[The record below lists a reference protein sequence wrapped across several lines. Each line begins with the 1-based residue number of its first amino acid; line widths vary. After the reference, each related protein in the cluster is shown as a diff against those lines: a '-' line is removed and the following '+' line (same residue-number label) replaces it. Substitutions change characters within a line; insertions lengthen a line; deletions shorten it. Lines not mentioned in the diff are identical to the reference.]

1 MKFLTGL
8 LFFALSLIL
17 QYVWIRIQRR
27 IHITQQQKWYGIN
40 IDNEIKAAT
49 PSMGGVVFLCLAVIS
64 LIIHPSW
71 PSLLFWSFPLLSG
84 IIGFI
89 DDWLKFRSHTSEG
102 FSSLSKLKLQL
113 LLCGLWCI
121 IVFAFG
127 EFGLW
132 PGIFDSWWWISIPVT
147 FLVSA
152 GTINAVNI
160 TDGLDGLAAGS
171 FIISLAVMMILI
183 PMNDFNSEILIQL
196 FFMVSGFMFFNV
208 RPAKTFMGDTG
219 SHFLGGALA
228 AMCIINGR
236 TLAIIPAGFIFIIEM
251 LSSAIQ
257 IFTIRKL
264 NRKVF
269 LMAPLHHHFQK
280 KGLDE
285 TAVTIRFWLVHA
297 VGSVMLALMLMNFQ
311 IIH

>member
-1 MKFLTGL
+1 MRFLTGL

-17 QYVWIRIQRR
+17 QFIWIKIQRR

-40 IDNEIKAAT
+40 IDNEIKSAT
-49 PSMGGVVFLCLAVIS
+49 PSMGGVVFLCLALIS
-64 LIIHPSW
+64 LSINPSW
-71 PSLLFWSFPLLSG
+71 PALIFWSFPFLSG

-89 DDWLKFRSHTSEG
+89 DDWLKFRSHSSEG
-102 FSSLSKLKLQL
+102 FRSLSKLRFQL
-113 LLCGLWCI
+113 ILCALWCL
-121 IVFAFG
+121 IVFMFG
-127 EFGLW
+127 DFGLW
-132 PGIFDSWWWISIPVT
+132 PGIFDSCWWISIPVT

-171 FIISLAVMMILI
+171 FVISLAVMMILI
-183 PMNDFNSEILIQL
+183 PMNEFNTEILIQL

-236 TLAIIPAGFIFIIEM
+236 TLAIIPVGFIFIIEM

-264 NRKVF
+264 NKKIF
-269 LMAPLHHHFQK
+269 LMAPLHHHYQK
-280 KGLDE
+280 KGFDE

-297 VGSVMLALMLMNFQ
+297 VGSVMLSLILLNM
-311 IIH
+311 

>member
-8 LFFALSLIL
+8 IFFALSLIL
-17 QYVWIRIQRR
+17 QFVWIKIQRR
-27 IHITQQQKWYGIN
+27 IHITQQQKAYGIN
-40 IDNEIKAAT
+40 IDNEIKSAT
-49 PSMGGVVFLCLAVIS
+49 PSMGGVVFLCLALIS
-64 LIIHPSW
+64 LCINPSW
-71 PSLLFWSFPLLSG
+71 PSLIFWSFPFFSG
-84 IIGFI
+84 IIGFV

-102 FSSLSKLKLQL
+102 FSSLSKLRCQL
-113 LLCGLWCI
+113 ILCGLWCV
-121 IVFAFG
+121 IVFMFG

-132 PGIFDSWWWISIPVT
+132 PGIFDSFWWLSIPLT
-147 FLVSA
+147 FLISA

-171 FIISLAVMMILI
+171 FMISLGAMMLLI
-183 PMNDFNSEILIQL
+183 PMNDFNSEIMIQL

-236 TLAIIPAGFIFIIEM
+236 TLAIIPVGFIFIIEM

-264 NRKVF
+264 NKKIF

-285 TAVTIRFWLVHA
+285 TAVTLRFWLVHA
-297 VGSVMLALMLMNFQ
+297 VGSVTLALMLMNL
-311 IIH
+311 